1 MRSLAAVGRST
12 YHSPR
17 MESILTLAAAVA
29 LGLGTLVAANQLMR
43 AADHPGRPRRVLA
56 SLWLPLCMV
65 IPTVGL
71 VAPIGV
77 SGSGSLVDSLDALLI
92 VPLGVLVAV
101 PPILLFRSR
110 WSHPD
115 WHADDHVP
123 LAWPAIG
130 TMLLL
135 LAVAGSGPQFL
146 LIVACAAGLVFVWA
160 ETVPRMY
167 EGHGG
172 PGAGW
177 VLVCLG
183 AATGQGQSGRDKL
196 LRKVGMARGASRCAT
211 STTETFRHHLLE
223 ALSSLASGAAWRCAN
238 RQGSW
243 GRAG

>member
-101 PPILLFRSR
+101 PPFCCFGPAGAIQIGMQTTMCRWPGRRSARCCCSWR
-110 WSHPD
+110 WRE
-115 WHADDHVP
+115 V
-123 LAWPAIG
+123 
-130 TMLLL
+130 
-135 LAVAGSGPQFL
+135 V
-146 LIVACAAGLVFVWA
+146 
-160 ETVPRMY
+160 R
-167 EGHGG
+167 
-172 PGAGW
+172 
-177 VLVCLG
+177 
-183 AATGQGQSGRDKL
+183 
-196 LRKVGMARGASRCAT
+196 
-211 STTETFRHHLLE
+211 
-223 ALSSLASGAAWRCAN
+223 SSS
-238 RQGSW
+238 
-243 GRAG
+243 